1 MKIQFNQTIKAHL
14 IRSALYVLLLVA
26 VCAIPFALAQTPT
39 PTATATASPTA
50 TPTPTPTSTPSGCV
64 FGQGFWKNHPAQ
76 WPVNQLQLGNTT
88 YTQDQLLLIL
98 HQPVSGNGLV
108 LLAHQLIAAELN
120 IANGAVGSC
129 IQQTIA
135 DANALIGDLV
145 VPPVGTGYLSPPDVS
160 ALADTLDEY
169 NDGMLCAPSCEE
181 CQGASVSNI
190 STRGFVQTGDNV
202 MIGGFIVR
210 GSETKRVIIR
220 AIGPEL
226 TQYGVQN
233 VLANPTLELHDSTG
247 ALIASNDNWMMTI
260 IGGIITSNQ
269 VQEIQASG
277 YAPSD
282 PFESA
287 IIAELPAGK
296 YTAIVRG
303 VNNMMGVALVE
314 VYALDQ

>member
-1 MKIQFNQTIKAHL
+1 MKKQFNQTIKAHL
-14 IRSALYVLLLVA
+14 IRSAFYVLLIVA

-39 PTATATASPTA
+39 PTATATPSPTA
-50 TPTPTPTSTPSGCV
+50 TPTPTPTSTPSCV

-76 WPVNQLQLGNTT
+76 WPVNHLQLGNTT
-88 YTQDQLLLIL
+88 YSQDQLLLIL
-98 HQPVSGNGLV
+98 HQPVRGNGLV

-120 IANGAVGSC
+120 IANGAAGSC

-145 VPPVGTGYLSPPDVS
+145 IPPVGTGNLSPTDVS
-160 ALADTLDEY
+160 ALADTLDQY

-181 CQGASVSNI
+181 CQGASVGNI

-202 MIGGFIVR
+202 MIGGFIVQ
-210 GSETKRVIIR
+210 GSEPKRVIIR

-233 VLANPTLELHDSTG
+233 VLANPILELHDSTG
-247 ALIASNDNWMMTI
+247 ALIASNNNWMTTI

-269 VQEIQASG
+269 VHEIQASG

-287 IIAELPAGK
+287 IIAELPAGR

>member
-1 MKIQFNQTIKAHL
+1 MKKQSNTTIKGHL
-14 IRSALYVLLLVA
+14 IRGAFYLLLLLA
-26 VCAIPFALAQTPT
+26 VCAIPCALAQPSATPT
-39 PTATATASPTA
+39 ASPSATATASPTV

-88 YTQDQLLLIL
+88 YTQDQLLSIL

-120 IANGAVGSC
+120 IANGAPGSC

-135 DANALIGDLV
+135 DANALIGNLV
-145 VPPVGTGYLSPPDVS
+145 IPPVGTGYLSPADVS
-160 ALADTLDEY
+160 ALADTLDQY
-169 NDGMLCAPSCEE
+169 NEGMLCAPSCEE
-181 CQGASVSNI
+181 CLGNV

-202 MIGGFIVR
+202 LIGGFIVQ
-210 GSETKRVIIR
+210 GPKRVIIR

-226 TQYGVQN
+226 TQFGVPN
-233 VLANPTLELHDSTG
+233 ALANPILELHDGMG
-247 ALIASNDNWMMTI
+247 ALIASNNNWATTI

-269 VQEIQASG
+269 VREIRASG
-277 YAPSD
+277 FAPGD

-287 IIAELPAGK
+287 IIADLQPGN

-303 VNNMMGVALVE
+303 VNNTTGVALVE
-314 VYALDQ
+314 VYDLDH